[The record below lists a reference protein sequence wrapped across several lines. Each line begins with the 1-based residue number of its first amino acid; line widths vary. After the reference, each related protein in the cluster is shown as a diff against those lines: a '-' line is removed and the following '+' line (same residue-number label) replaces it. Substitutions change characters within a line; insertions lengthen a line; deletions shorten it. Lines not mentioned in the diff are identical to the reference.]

1 MSDFK
6 LPLSGDVSQLF
17 KLWTTFFSSV
27 GSQFGLVNINLGKSA
42 NPTVEEEVLSD
53 VASYGRQLGRV
64 EDALA
69 VLIAR
74 LTPEGPLTEP
84 EQAALADFK
93 RMFNSIADVKDQ
105 HAKPEAKPALRFKDN
120 LTSELEIG
128 SS

>member
-6 LPLSGDVSQLF
+6 LPLSGDVSQIF
-17 KLWTTFFSSV
+17 KLWTTFFNAM
-27 GSQFGLVNINLGKSA
+27 GSQFGLININLGKSA

-69 VLIAR
+69 VLVAHLPR
-74 LTPEGPLTEP
+74 ERALTKA

-93 RMFNSIADVKDQ
+93 QMFNNIADVRDR
-105 HAKPEAKPALRFKDN
+105 HAKPGAQPALRFKDN
-120 LTSELEIG
+120 PTSDLETG
-128 SS
+128 S

>member
-6 LPLSGDVSQLF
+6 LPLSGDVSQIF
-17 KLWTTFFSSV
+17 KLWTTFFSTM

-74 LTPEGPLTEP
+74 LMPERELTEL
-84 EQAALADFK
+84 ERATLADFK
-93 RMFNSIADVKDQ
+93 QMFNNIADVRDR
-105 HAKPEAKPALRFKDN
+105 HAKPGAKLALRFKDN
-120 LTSELEIG
+120 LTSKLETR
-128 SS
+128 S